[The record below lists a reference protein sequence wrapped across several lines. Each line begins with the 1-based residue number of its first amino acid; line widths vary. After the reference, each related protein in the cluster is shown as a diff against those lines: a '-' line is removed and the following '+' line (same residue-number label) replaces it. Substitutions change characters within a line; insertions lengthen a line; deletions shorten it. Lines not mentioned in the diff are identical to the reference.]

1 MDDFVARMDLRG
13 ALELFLF
20 LEEQED
26 NLNGFPAKLFADL
39 RAHLYER
46 LSIEEME
53 SPGTLLQ
60 TL

>member
-1 MDDFVARMDLRG
+1 MEDFVVRMDLRG
-13 ALELFLF
+13 TLELFLF

-26 NLNGFPAKLFADL
+26 SLNGIPAKLFADL